1 MEFGLTP
8 RLRSVIELVI
18 LRGGDAAVLVP
29 CARDDARGISLE
41 NMRLLS
47 RLLREE
53 EPRLQHV
60 WVHPIPSLPR
70 VRAPAR
76 TSCTHHPT
84 RRALRCTS

>member
-41 NMRLLS
+41 HMRLLS

-53 EPRLQHV
+53 EPRL
-60 WVHPIPSLPR
+60 
-70 VRAPAR
+70 
-76 TSCTHHPT
+76 
-84 RRALRCTS
+84 